1 MQNRTTAVLNVKES
15 PLMRTNRTGT
25 QSGFALVLALLA
37 LLLLTFLGLTLAVTT
52 STELQIATNYR
63 WSEQARYVAE
73 AGIEAGKVMLRE
85 TITWENLLP
94 APRLATWDGGTAPA
108 DHAYDPR
115 PDVRDFENWECDGK
129 GGGIGYGRVLDGS
142 ALGGGTA
149 VPQQYISNFGGQTL
163 TGAFTLWVRRPLH
176 YLPDGTITDW
186 GGTGNF
192 GPLVG
197 MPGDNTNLV
206 LVAEGMAPFTG
217 MGTSASQQTMMG
229 RAKATYIIEVA
240 LSKTP
245 PVLAGCDAPYSG
257 QAGKGADGANNS
269 KCERLGGN
277 AMDVAAR
284 GSDSTNSTAGGGG
297 GITETNS
304 R

>member
-1 MQNRTTAVLNVKES
+1 
-15 PLMRTNRTGT
+15 MRTNRSMHGT

-63 WSEQARYVAE
+63 WSEQAKYVAE
-73 AGIEAGKVMLRE
+73 AGIEAGKIMLRE
-85 TITWENLLP
+85 TISWENLLP
-94 APRLATWDGGTAPA
+94 APRLATWDGGTPPTSALPGA
-108 DHAYDPR
+108 RTDI
-115 PDVRDFENWECDGK
+115 RDYENWECDAK
-129 GGGIGYGRVLDGS
+129 GGGVGYGRVLDGT

-149 VPQQYISNFGGQTL
+149 VPQQYISSFGGQTL
-163 TGAFTLWVRRPLH
+163 SGAFTLWVRRPLQ
-176 YLPDGTITDW
+176 YLPDGTMIDW
-186 GGTGNF
+186 GAAGNF
-192 GPLVG
+192 GGLI
-197 MPGDNTNLV
+197 MPGDNTNLI

-217 MGTSASQQTMMG
+217 GMGTSAAQQTMMG

-240 LSKTP
+240 LSQAP
-245 PVLAGCDAPYSG
+245 PTLSGCDAPYSG
-257 QAGKGADGANNS
+257 QQGKGADGANNS

-284 GSDSTNSTAGGGG
+284 GSDSSNLGGG
-297 GITETNS
+297 GIQETDA